1 MDLQGILCLYNS
13 QARILKRLGE
23 RMNLKWVILIPK
35 EGLRRFKE
43 QMEAQYRA
51 EAIGFRTGHG
61 QGCSGSMY

>member
-1 MDLQGILCLYNS
+1 
-13 QARILKRLGE
+13 
-23 RMNLKWVILIPK
+23 MNLKWVILIPK